1 MHMLP
6 LFAVFARWDDSKLQL
21 KCPIGSDY
29 LLLHRY
35 LNITD
40 SIRKKRKQK
49 EMEIREGEKIMD
61 YGYESE

>member
-1 MHMLP
+1 MLP

-35 LNITD
+35 LIMID
-40 SIRKKRKQK
+40 SIRKNGKQK
-49 EMEIREGEKIMD
+49 EMEIREGKKNMD